1 MSGGL
6 KRPLQHGEIRM
17 TSQKRRVRDDVC
29 FMYYSAPVL
38 GTDYLSGNVYVC
50 RLYKMIIIQQ
60 NSVKNVNIIKKLLDM
75 TEVSLRFF

>member
-1 MSGGL
+1 M
-6 KRPLQHGEIRM
+6 
-17 TSQKRRVRDDVC
+17 
-29 FMYYSAPVL
+29 MYYSAPVL

-75 TEVSLRFF
+75 TEVSLRFFKV